1 MTNRV
6 EFRGMNHPQNDKMP
20 IRAIDLFC
28 GAGGSSYGARLA
40 GVEVVA
46 AFDYWQPA
54 VDTYNANFGEGK
66 ARCEDI
72 FELDPEILRDEI
84 GDIDLILASPECTNH
99 SKAKGKGERCERSR
113 ETALEVV
120 RFARVF
126 KPKWIVIENVVEMQ
140 EWSRH
145 QELKQRLA
153 ELGYN
158 FIEAKLNAQDFSV
171 PQSRNRLFLLCSV
184 IDKPQKP
191 EQSQARVKTARDIVS
206 KNTYKLN
213 PLRTERRAKATL
225 AKADY
230 AIDQMQ
236 KEDKELQP
244 FLIVYYGSAKEGGNG
259 GWQELDRPLRTITT
273 LDRFGY
279 VIPGRTRDE
288 DKMRMLQPEELKLA
302 MGFGDDFSF
311 AEGLSRRDKI
321 KLMGNGVCPPVMQAI
336 VESLIDQQRGN

>member
-1 MTNRV
+1 MIHPITN
-6 EFRGMNHPQNDKMP
+6 PKT
-20 IRAIDLFC
+20 IDLFC
-28 GAGGSSYGARLA
+28 GAGGSSYGAQLA
-40 GVEVVA
+40 GAEIVV

-54 VDTYNANFGEGK
+54 VDTYNANFGEDK

-72 FELDPEILRDEI
+72 FQLDPEILRDEI

-99 SKAKGKGERCERSR
+99 SKAKGKGKRCERSR
-113 ETALEVV
+113 ETALEVA

-145 QELKQRLA
+145 QELKQCLA

-158 FIEAKLNAQDFSV
+158 CTEEKLNAQDFGV

-184 IDKPQKP
+184 INKPQKP
-191 EQSQARVKTARDIVS
+191 EQSQVRLKTARDFVS

-213 PLRTERRAKATL
+213 PLRTERRAKPTL

-236 KEDKELQP
+236 KEGKELQP

-259 GWQELDRPLRTITT
+259 GWQGLDRPLRTITT

-279 VIPGRTRDE
+279 VIPGPKRDE

-302 MGFGDDFSF
+302 MGYGADFKF
-311 AEGLSRRDKI
+311 AEDLSRRDKI
-321 KLMGNGVCPPVMQAI
+321 KLMGNGVCPPVMKAI
-336 VESLIDQQRGN
+336 IESLIKQQ